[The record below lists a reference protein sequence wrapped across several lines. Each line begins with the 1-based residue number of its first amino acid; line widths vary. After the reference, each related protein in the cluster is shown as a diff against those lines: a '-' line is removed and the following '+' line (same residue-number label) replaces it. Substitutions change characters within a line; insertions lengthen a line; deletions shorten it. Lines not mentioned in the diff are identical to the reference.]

1 MPRFSANVSMLFAE
15 VELPGR
21 FDAAARAGF
30 KAVEIQFPYAFD
42 KDMLAER
49 ASRAGVEV
57 VLINL
62 TAGDLE
68 KGDRGIACLPARVG
82 EFRDALGQG
91 IEYAR
96 ALGCPQMNCLAGCP
110 TGRIDVAKLRETFI
124 SNLRFAAGELSRA
137 GIDLLIE
144 PVNTRTFPG
153 SYLKNS
159 GQAIAIMDEANLP
172 NLKLQYDLF
181 HMQIMEG
188 DLAKTIEACLPR
200 IGHMQFADVPGRHE
214 PGSGEIHFP
223 YLFDWIDSIGYSG
236 WIGAEYVPAAGTEA
250 GLAWFQRY
258 RVATP
263 SAAA

>member
-1 MPRFSANVSMLFAE
+1 MLRFSANISLLFTE
-15 VELPGR
+15 VDLPER

-30 KAVEIQFPYAFD
+30 TAVEIQFPYAYD

-49 ASRAGVEV
+49 ARRAGVEV

-62 TAGDLE
+62 TAGDMD
-68 KGDRGIACLPARVG
+68 KGDRGIACLPARIG
-82 EFRDALGQG
+82 EFRDAVGPG
-91 IEYAR
+91 IDYAR
-96 ALGCPQMNCLAGCP
+96 ALGCRQLNCLAGCP
-110 TGRIDVAKLRETFI
+110 TGRLDAAKLRETFI
-124 SNLRFAAGELSRA
+124 SNLRFTAGELARA
-137 GIDLLIE
+137 GMDLLIE

-159 GQAIAIMDEANLP
+159 GQAIAIMDEAKLP

-188 DLAKTIEACLPR
+188 DLARTIESILPR

-223 YLFDWIDSIGYSG
+223 YLFDWIDSLGYGG
-236 WIGAEYVPAAGTEA
+236 WIGAEYLPAAATEA
-250 GLAWFQRY
+250 GLGWFQRY
-258 RVATP
+258 RR
-263 SAAA
+263 AAPAA